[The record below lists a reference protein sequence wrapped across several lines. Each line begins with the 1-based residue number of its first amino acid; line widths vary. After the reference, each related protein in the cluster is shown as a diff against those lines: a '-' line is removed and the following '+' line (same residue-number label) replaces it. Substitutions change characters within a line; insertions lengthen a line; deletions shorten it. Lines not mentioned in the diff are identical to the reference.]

1 MAGAPPA
8 GYRHL
13 TPSPRPEHDHLLRE
27 RRQPVFDTV
36 LGLPVHVLV
45 VHGVVVLL
53 PLMALVTLAWAFWQ
67 DAPRLAG
74 LAVVVANA
82 GVAALTFVA
91 KESGEALQERL
102 GGQIAQEHAE
112 IADVLPF
119 FALSLL
125 FASVLVQALRSRDIR
140 VPGRLPGVL
149 TAVVALVAIG
159 WTVRAGH
166 SGSESV
172 WGEVVR
178 QTGR

>member
-1 MAGAPPA
+1 
-8 GYRHL
+8 
-13 TPSPRPEHDHLLRE
+13 
-27 RRQPVFDTV
+27 VFDTV

-53 PLMALVTLAWAFWQ
+53 PLMAVVTLAWAFWPG
-67 DAPRLAG
+67 AHRLVG
-74 LAVVVANA
+74 VAVVVANA
-82 GVAALTFVA
+82 GVMAMTYVA
-91 KESGEALQERL
+91 KESGEAHQERL

-112 IADVLPF
+112 IADALPF
-119 FALSLL
+119 FAMALL

-140 VPGRLPGVL
+140 VPQRLPGVL
-149 TAVVALVAIG
+149 TAVVALVAVV

-178 QTGR
+178 QTSR